1 MSSQSKL
8 YICGTPIGNLDDI
21 TLRAL
26 NVLKEVDLIAA
37 EDTRRT
43 SKLLNHFE
51 INTSLT
57 SYHEHNEKQKS
68 KKLISKLLNN
78 KDYKLALVSD
88 AGVPGISD
96 PGYELISK
104 AIDSEIEVVPV
115 PGPTALISALIV
127 SGLPMNRF
135 VFEGFIPREGKKRK
149 KRLEKII
156 KEERTVII
164 YESPKR
170 IKKTLK
176 DLKKIAGNRK
186 AAVVREITKLHEEKI
201 YGSITEILNKLDKNK
216 LKGEYVLV
224 LEGREKQENTENKL
238 WQDMEI
244 VEHVELFMDNGYTK
258 KEAIKKVSEIRDLP
272 KREVYKE
279 AIAIEVNNI

>member
-1 MSSQSKL
+1 MDSESKL

-104 AIDSEIEVVPV
+104 AINSEIEVVPV

-258 KEAIKKVSEIRDLP
+258 KEAIKKVAKIRELP

-279 AIAIEVNNI
+279 AIAIEVDK